1 MAIESNSICEKYTE
15 VDRISN
21 LPDPLICHILSFLPT
36 KQSVATSTLLTR
48 WKPLWTMVPA
58 LDFEDTD
65 KPNPRYH
72 GNKNRMTFI
81 HFVCGVLAVRKPV
94 PLKIFRLQ
102 LISPNHSIHFHV
114 RAWIYYAMG
123 HGVEELDLKLF
134 LWRPFE
140 LPLNVLRCKSIE
152 NLTLYGTILLNCR
165 PESVCLPNVKHLRLL
180 KVKYANEDSFHSLL
194 TGSPHL
200 QKLSVWSVQQ
210 DNTMTLNIC
219 HPTVEWLST
228 INEAKDRRFK
238 LKINVPN
245 LKFLSLVDS
254 LYQFDLRNNVV
265 KVTFDLFEHE
275 QQANDPEN
283 YSHLFRPLA
292 DAQTLTLQYVKSPCF
307 DFSLPMFNNLRS
319 LQLQVRCCQWHLLPN
334 LLESAPNLVNLII
347 NKEDAE
353 RPHELSWTEP
363 LHVPKCLELRIRRI
377 SLLQFRSLEHEV
389 ELIKYILKNAKVLE
403 RMDILNGLS
412 DLEESLHIFKIIS
425 ELPRGSSACKL
436 FLLND

>member
-1 MAIESNSICEKYTE
+1 MAIEPNSKSEKYTE

-21 LPDPLICHILSFLPT
+21 LPDSLICHILSFLPS
-36 KQSVATSTLLTR
+36 KQSVATSTLSTR

-58 LDFEDTD
+58 LDFEDTE
-65 KPNPRYH
+65 KPNQRYH
-72 GNKNRMTFI
+72 GNNNRMTFI

-94 PLKIFRLQ
+94 PLKKFRLK

-114 RAWIYYAMG
+114 RAWIYYAIG
-123 HGVEELDLKLF
+123 HGVEKLDLKLF

-140 LPLNVLRCKSIE
+140 LPLIVLRCKSIE
-152 NLTLYGTILLNCR
+152 ILTLYGTILLNCR
-165 PESVCLPNVKHLRLL
+165 SESVYLPKVKRLHLV

-200 QKLSVWSVQQ
+200 RKLSVWSVQQ

-228 INEAKDRRFK
+228 INEAHDHRFK
-238 LKINVPN
+238 LEINVPN
-245 LKFLSLVDS
+245 LKFISLVDS
-254 LYQFDLRNNVV
+254 LYQFDLMNNVV
-265 KVTFDLFEHE
+265 KVTFDLSEHE
-275 QQANDPEN
+275 QHANDLEN

-307 DFSLPMFNNLRS
+307 DFSLPMLNNLRS

-347 NKEDAE
+347 NKEDSKG
-353 RPHELSWTEP
+353 PHELSWTEP

-389 ELIKYILKNAKVLE
+389 ELIRYILKNAKVLE
-403 RMDILNGLS
+403 KMDILTGLS
-412 DLEESLHIFKIIS
+412 DLEESLHIFKILS
-425 ELPRGSSACKL
+425 ELPRGSACKL
-436 FLLND
+436 FLLNN

>member
-1 MAIESNSICEKYTE
+1 MVIESNSICEKYTE

-21 LPDPLICHILSFLPT
+21 LPDHLICHILSFLPT
-36 KQSVATSTLLTR
+36 KQSVATSTLSTR

-65 KPNPRYH
+65 KPNPRYR
-72 GNKNRMTFI
+72 GNNNRMTSI
-81 HFVCGVLAVRKPV
+81 HFVCRVLAVRKPV
-94 PLKIFRLQ
+94 PLKKFRLQ
-102 LISPNHSIHFHV
+102 LISLNHSIHFHV

-140 LPLNVLRCKSIE
+140 LPLHVLRCKSIE
-152 NLTLYGTILLNCR
+152 ILTLYGTILLKCR
-165 PESVCLPNVKHLRLL
+165 SESVYLPKIKHLCLL

-210 DNTMTLNIC
+210 DNSMTLHIC

-238 LKINVPN
+238 LEINVPN

-265 KVTFDLFEHE
+265 KVTFNLFGHE
-275 QQANDPEN
+275 QQANDLEN
-283 YSHLFRPLA
+283 
-292 DAQTLTLQYVKSPCF
+292 
-307 DFSLPMFNNLRS
+307 
-319 LQLQVRCCQWHLLPN
+319 
-334 LLESAPNLVNLII
+334 
-347 NKEDAE
+347 
-353 RPHELSWTEP
+353 
-363 LHVPKCLELRIRRI
+363 
-377 SLLQFRSLEHEV
+377 
-389 ELIKYILKNAKVLE
+389 
-403 RMDILNGLS
+403 
-412 DLEESLHIFKIIS
+412 
-425 ELPRGSSACKL
+425 
-436 FLLND
+436 

>member
-1 MAIESNSICEKYTE
+1 MVTESNSICKKYTE

-21 LPDPLICHILSFLPT
+21 LPDHLICHILSFLPT
-36 KQSVATSTLLTR
+36 KQSVATSTLSTR

-65 KPNPRYH
+65 KPNPRYR
-72 GNKNRMTFI
+72 GNNNRMTFI

-94 PLKIFRLQ
+94 PLKKFRLQ
-102 LISPNHSIHFHV
+102 LISLNHSIHFHV
-114 RAWIYYAMG
+114 RAWIFYAMG

-134 LWRPFE
+134 LGRPFE
-140 LPLNVLRCKSIE
+140 LPLHVLRCKSIE
-152 NLTLYGTILLNCR
+152 ILTLYGTILLKCR
-165 PESVCLPNVKHLRLL
+165 SESVYLPKNKHLRLL

-210 DNTMTLNIC
+210 DNSMALHIC

-238 LKINVPN
+238 LEINVPN

-265 KVTFDLFEHE
+265 KVTFNLFEHE
-275 QQANDPEN
+275 QQANDLEN
-283 YSHLFRPLA
+283 YSHLFRPLT
-292 DAQTLTLQYVKSPCF
+292 DAQTLILQYVKVLPILLTYSILVVILSTFFNFMLVCYYFKVFNKHYSLVHFILVTTVFLQSPCF
-307 DFSLPMFNNLRS
+307 DFSLPMLNNLRS

-347 NKEDAE
+347 NK
-353 RPHELSWTEP
+353 
-363 LHVPKCLELRIRRI
+363 V
-377 SLLQFRSLEHEV
+377 SLVL
-389 ELIKYILKNAKVLE
+389 KYYF
-403 RMDILNGLS
+403 S
-412 DLEESLHIFKIIS
+412 
-425 ELPRGSSACKL
+425 
-436 FLLND
+436 